1 MRAKA
6 RPEQIDS
13 ILNDLNP
20 DDETMTEL
28 RIYIADLEAKQ
39 PARPAPIAA
48 ILAKVVARCSAEAG
62 ASLEVYIS
70 QLEANQQPVPPGK
83 ALVSTESLY
92 WRSVRR
98 EKEHRARAL
107 RKQNNLW
114 KPL

>member
-6 RPEQIDS
+6 RPEQIDR

-20 DDETMTEL
+20 DDETMIEL
-28 RIYIADLEAKQ
+28 RTYIADLEAKQ
-39 PARPAPIAA
+39 PDRPAPIAA

-70 QLEANQQPVPPGK
+70 QLEANLQSTPPGK
-83 ALVSTESLY
+83 KSDSTTDRY

-98 EKEHRARAL
+98 DKEQKAHAL
-107 RKQNNLW
+107 QK
-114 KPL
+114 